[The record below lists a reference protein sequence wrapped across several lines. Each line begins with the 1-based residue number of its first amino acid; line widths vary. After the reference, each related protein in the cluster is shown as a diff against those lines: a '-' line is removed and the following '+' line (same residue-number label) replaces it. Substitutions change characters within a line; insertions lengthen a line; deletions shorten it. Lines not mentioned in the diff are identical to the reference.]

1 MLTRYACKSCGEPSI
16 ATPVRPVALWWAGV
30 LEGTLR
36 RNDHKPHWDTLPPSS
51 LLVLLVVE
59 VAELVGALAG
69 TDRIAIRDEAADV
82 AALAMMIADRVSDRP
97 TLDRGRQVPH
107 D

>member
-1 MLTRYACKSCGEPSI
+1 MLTRYACKSCGNPSI
-16 ATPVRPVALWWAGV
+16 ATPVRHVAMWWATII
-30 LEGTLR
+30 ETTLR
-36 RNDHKPHWDTLPPSS
+36 RNDFKPHWDTLPLST
-51 LLVLLVVE
+51 LFVLLLVE
-59 VAELVGALAG
+59 VAELADALSG